1 MISVIIA
8 AYNEEAF
15 IGRCLESIK
24 NQTFKDFEILVID
37 GNSKDKTVEIVRRY
51 TDKIFYSNK
60 GSPGPAR
67 NVGVNNCSGDIVAFT
82 DADTVVDSHWLERM
96 DLAFKDPKVVGVGG
110 ILRPLDARLLD
121 KIMFKINSD
130 WFYRFTALFGFY
142 QFGTPNCAYR
152 KEPYLKLGGFNEQ
165 LSFIEDTDLSIR
177 MTKMGK
183 MKVDKNMIVYNS
195 ARRFQQEGYT
205 KIFIRYIKGYINM
218 FLGKGVKLKHFDTI
232 KH

>member
-1 MISVIIA
+1 
-8 AYNEEAF
+8 
-15 IGRCLESIK
+15 
-24 NQTFKDFEILVID
+24 
-37 GNSKDKTVEIVRRY
+37 
-51 TDKIFYSNK
+51 
-60 GSPGPAR
+60 
-67 NVGVNNCSGDIVAFT
+67 
-82 DADTVVDSHWLERM
+82 
-96 DLAFKDPKVVGVGG
+96 
-110 ILRPLDARLLD
+110 
-121 KIMFKINSD
+121 MFKINSD
-130 WFYRFTALFGFY
+130 LFYRFTALFGFY